1 MNKAEN
7 ANLHSQGGL
16 MITWNRHKL
25 VILNYLSNKIL
36 HKICIEFAHKLKFM
50 FIWQQLNSSL
60 TKEGKKM
67 MVLIL

>member
-1 MNKAEN
+1 
-7 ANLHSQGGL
+7 